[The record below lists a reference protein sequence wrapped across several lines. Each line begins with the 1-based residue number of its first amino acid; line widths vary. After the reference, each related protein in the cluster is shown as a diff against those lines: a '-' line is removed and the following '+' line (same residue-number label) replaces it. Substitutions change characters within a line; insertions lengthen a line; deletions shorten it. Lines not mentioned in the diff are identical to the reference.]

1 MTRTYNWG
9 ILAPGNIASKFV
21 AELQGIQSAKVL
33 AVGSRDLIR
42 AKEFAATWQIERC
55 YGSYEE
61 LVADPDIDIVY
72 IASPHAFHATHTKL
86 CLKHKKAVLCEK
98 AFALNL
104 SDVSEMIETAR
115 QERVFLMEAFMTP
128 HQPSYREARKIL
140 DSGLMGEIKHLNGWF
155 GFNKSPYD
163 SNGRLFNPA
172 LGGGAML
179 DIGLYPL
186 FDALWFL
193 GQPLKVEAFS
203 DLTPQKIDQSVSVSM
218 QFDGGKT
225 AALFASFLAAVGVGT
240 DIFCEKGALRLRR
253 SSALNQSLEILLP
266 GEDIRTLQW
275 NETSCGLKL
284 EAMEVMNCLNE
295 NRLESTIM
303 SHQNSIQL
311 SENLDLVLK
320 KAGINYFL

>member
-21 AELQGIQSAKVL
+21 AELQEIKSAKVL
-33 AVGSRDLIR
+33 AVGSRDLAR
-42 AKEFAATWQIERC
+42 AKEFADARQIERC

-61 LVADPDIDIVY
+61 LAADPDLDIIY
-72 IASPHAFHATHTKL
+72 IGSPHPFHVAHTKL
-86 CLKHKKAVLCEK
+86 CLQHKKAVLCEK
-98 AFALNL
+98 AFGMNVREVK
-104 SDVSEMIETAR
+104 DMIETAQR
-115 QERVFLMEAFMTP
+115 EKVFLMEAFMTP

-140 DSGLMGEIKHLNGWF
+140 DSGLLGGIKHLHGWF

-163 SNGRLFNPA
+163 MNGRLFNPA
-172 LGGGAML
+172 LGGGALL

-193 GQPLKVEAFS
+193 GQPRKVEAFA

-225 AALFASFLAAVGVGT
+225 ASLFASFMSSVGVGT

-253 SSALNQSLEILLP
+253 SSALHQTMEILLQ
-266 GEDIRTLQW
+266 GEDIRTFEW
-275 NETSCGLKL
+275 NEATCGLKL
-284 EAMEVMNCLNE
+284 EAIEAMKCMTE
-295 NRLESTIM
+295 NRLESIVM
-303 SHQNSIQL
+303 SHQNSLQL
-311 SENLDLVLK
+311 AENLDLIRK
-320 KAGINYFL
+320 KSGISYHL